1 MNLLNG
7 GKIMRIEMVKLFECG
22 YCTHFEK
29 IVNPNGSLKKIKF
42 PATVALLKHPTN
54 GYILFDTGY
63 SPKFLEATKS
73 FPYSIY
79 AKITPVFFSET
90 QSIKNQLKNE
100 GIQPTDIQY
109 IILSHFHGDHTA
121 GLYDFP
127 SARILT
133 FKKAFDHIKQF
144 NKVKA
149 LTKGCLIDL
158 LPEGLSNRMDFMD
171 EQPEL
176 SLNSAYHPFYSGF
189 DVFGDGSLFAIDLTG
204 HAIGQCGIFIQLN
217 SGKQLLL
224 CADAVWT
231 SQAYE
236 ELLFPHKIANLLIED
251 VSAYKENI
259 HKLHQLSKNSPEID
273 ILPTH
278 CQKTWNLVKE
288 GYIYE

>member
-7 GKIMRIEMVKLFECG
+7 GKLMPIEMLKLFECG
-22 YCTHFEK
+22 YCTHPEK
-29 IVNPNGSLKKIKF
+29 IVNPKGSLKKMKF
-42 PATVALLKHPTN
+42 PATVALLRHPTK

-63 SPKFLEATKS
+63 SMKFLEATKP
-73 FPYSIY
+73 FPYSLY
-79 AKITPVFFSET
+79 AKLTPVFFSEA
-90 QSIKNQLKNE
+90 QAIKNQLRNE
-100 GIQPTDIQY
+100 GIDSSEIRY

-121 GLYDFP
+121 GLKDFP
-127 SARILT
+127 SAKILT
-133 FKKAFDHIKQF
+133 FKKAYDHIRQF

-158 LPEGLSNRMDFMD
+158 LPEDMNKRMDFID
-171 EQPEL
+171 EQPEISL
-176 SLNSAYHPFYSGF
+176 SSRFQPFHKGF

-204 HAIGQCGIFIQLN
+204 HAIGQLGIFVSLE
-217 SGKQLLL
+217 SGKKVLL

-231 SQAYE
+231 SQTYE
-236 ELLFPHKIANLLIED
+236 ELLFPHKITNLLIED
-251 VSAYKENI
+251 GTAYKKNI
-259 HKLHQLSKNSPEID
+259 NMLHQLSKKSPEID

>member
-22 YCTHFEK
+22 YCTHPEK
-29 IVNPNGSLKKIKF
+29 IVNPKRPFKKIKF
-42 PATVALLKHPTN
+42 PATVALLKHPTK

-63 SPKFLEATKS
+63 SKSFLDATRS

-79 AKITPVFFSET
+79 AKLTPVFYSET

-100 GIQPTDIQY
+100 GIHPSEIRY

-121 GLYDFP
+121 GLDDFP
-127 SARILT
+127 SAEILT
-133 FKKAFDHIKQF
+133 FKKAYDHIKQF
-144 NKVKA
+144 NKIKA
-149 LTKGCLIDL
+149 LTKGCLVDL
-158 LPEGLSNRMDFMD
+158 LPEDLPNRMNFID
-171 EQPEL
+171 EQPEILL
-176 SLNSAYHPFYSGF
+176 SSEFHPFHEGF
-189 DVFGDGSLFAIDLTG
+189 DVFGDGSLFAVDLTG
-204 HAIGQCGIFIQLN
+204 HAIGQFGIFILLK

-236 ELLFPHKIANLLIED
+236 ELVFPHKIANLLIED
-251 VSAYKENI
+251 RAAYRENI
-259 HKLHQLSKNSPEID
+259 EKLHQLSKNSPGID

>member
-7 GKIMRIEMVKLFECG
+7 GKIMPIEMLKLFECG
-22 YCTHFEK
+22 YCTHPEK
-29 IVNPNGSLKKIKF
+29 IVNPKGSLKKMKF
-42 PATVALLKHPTN
+42 PATVALLRHPTK

-63 SPKFLEATKS
+63 SMKFLEATKS

-79 AKITPVFFSET
+79 AKLTPVFFSEA
-90 QSIKNQLKNE
+90 QSIKKQLRNE
-100 GIQPTDIQY
+100 GIHSSEIRY

-121 GLYDFP
+121 GLKDFP
-127 SARILT
+127 SAKILT
-133 FKKAFDHIKQF
+133 FKKAYDHIRQF

-149 LTKGCLIDL
+149 LTKGCLVDL
-158 LPEGLSNRMDFMD
+158 LPEDMNKRMDFID
-171 EQPEL
+171 ELPEISLSSQFQPF
-176 SLNSAYHPFYSGF
+176 HKGF

-204 HAIGQCGIFIQLN
+204 HAIGQLGIFVSLK
-217 SGKQLLL
+217 SGKNVLL

-236 ELLFPHKIANLLIED
+236 ELLFPHKVTNLLIED
-251 VSAYKENI
+251 GTAYKKNI
-259 HKLHQLSKNSPEID
+259 NMLHQLSKNSSEID